1 MCGFIGQIS
10 YSSIE
15 PYKLINA
22 NSHLVCRGPDS
33 TQIFNNKINKTNALL
48 IFNRLKIIDL
58 SDNANQPMQS
68 INGESVLVF
77 NGEIYNHHELRMHLE
92 KKNVKFRTNNSDSE
106 VLLNGL
112 EFFGLDFIQ
121 KLRGQFSLCF
131 INKKNNKAYLVSD
144 RLSQKPMYY
153 TFINDSVI
161 FSSNLLS
168 IVDSINTSTLNEA
181 NINEYLQYGI
191 VSAPNTL
198 FENIYKLEPAQIL
211 EIDLSSK
218 QMKNKLTKYWNPDDY
233 VDSKI
238 FNESEFFERFE
249 SAIKI
254 RQQADVPIANFL
266 SGGIDSSSIIKNIYD
281 RGDEINSFSVVFDEL
296 KYNEQKWSRMVS
308 NKYQTNH
315 LEVNA
320 STNLDIETI
329 QTALNCLDEP
339 YADPSVVPSYI
350 VSNKIADKYKVAISG
365 DGGDELLGG
374 YTRLQ
379 RLIKPRSYLENLI
392 SKGYSFYPSF
402 LGTGNFF
409 LSKSQDLNLAYSSYF
424 KDEKFMKLLKIS
436 SNKIINK
443 IDLDL
448 SYEPYKSLLIQDY
461 KYYLPQMMMFKIDR
475 TSMANSLEVRS
486 PFVDHLL
493 IQYVLSTGLR
503 SDNLNM
509 NKGVLKKY
517 LLDDFSTNF
526 VNRKKQ
532 GFVFDLEQWVFRN
545 INHIEDT
552 ISEGNLVSSFSK
564 NTLKLLSINKSRINA
579 NRIWKLYVLKK
590 YLSRI

>member
-15 PYKLINA
+15 PDKLINA

-77 NGEIYNHHELRMHLE
+77 NGEIYNHHELRMLLE

-131 INKKNNKAYLVSD
+131 INKKTNKAYLVSD

-238 FNESEFFERFE
+238 FNESEFFEHFE

-320 STNLDIETI
+320 STILDIGTI
-329 QTALNCLDEP
+329 HTALNCLDEP

-350 VSNKIADKYKVAISG
+350 VSNKIADNYKVAISG

-379 RLIKPRSYLENLI
+379 RLIKTRSYLENLI

-493 IQYVLSTGLR
+493 IQYVLSTGLH
-503 SDNLNM
+503 SDMLNI

-526 VNRKKQ
+526 INRKKQ

-579 NRIWKLYVLKK
+579 NRIWKLYVLEK

>member
-168 IVDSINTSTLNEA
+168 IVDSINTPTLNEA

-503 SDNLNM
+503 SDMLNM

>member
-15 PYKLINA
+15 PDKLINA

-33 TQIFNNKINKTNALL
+33 TQIFNNKLNKTNALL

-68 INGESVLVF
+68 VNGESVLVF
-77 NGEIYNHHELRMHLE
+77 NGEIYNHHELRMLLE

-131 INKKNNKAYLVSD
+131 INKKINKAYLVSD

-153 TFINDSVI
+153 SFINDSVI

-191 VSAPNTL
+191 VSAPNTI

-238 FNESEFFERFE
+238 FNESEFFEHFE

-320 STNLDIETI
+320 STILDIGTI
-329 QTALNCLDEP
+329 HTALNCLDEP

-448 SYEPYKSLLIQDY
+448 CYEPYKSLLIQDY

-493 IQYVLSTGLR
+493 IQYVLSTGLH
-503 SDNLNM
+503 SDMLNI

-526 VNRKKQ
+526 INRKKQ

-564 NTLKLLSINKSRINA
+564 NILKLLSINKSRINA
-579 NRIWKLYVLKK
+579 NRIWKLYVLEK

>member
-1 MCGFIGQIS
+1 VCGFIGQIS
-10 YSSIE
+10 YSSIK
-15 PYKLINA
+15 PDKLINA

-68 INGESVLVF
+68 INDESVLVF
-77 NGEIYNHHELRMHLE
+77 NGEIYNHHELRMLLE

-121 KLRGQFSLCF
+121 KLRGQFSFCF
-131 INKKNNKAYLVSD
+131 INKKINKAYLVSD

-153 TFINDSVI
+153 SFINDSVI

-168 IVDSINTSTLNEA
+168 IVDSLNTSTLSEA

-191 VSAPNTL
+191 VSAPNTI
-198 FENIYKLEPAQIL
+198 FDNIYKLEPAQIL
-211 EIDLSSK
+211 EIDLSSTK
-218 QMKNKLTKYWNPDDY
+218 MKNKLSKYWNPDNY

-238 FNESEFFERFE
+238 FNDSEFFEHFE

-320 STNLDIETI
+320 STILDIGTI
-329 QTALNCLDEP
+329 HTALNCLDEP

-503 SDNLNM
+503 SDMLNM

-526 VNRKKQ
+526 INRKKQ

-579 NRIWKLYVLKK
+579 NRIWKLYVLEK
-590 YLSRI
+590 YFSRI

>member
-15 PYKLINA
+15 PDKLINA

-77 NGEIYNHHELRMHLE
+77 NGEIYNHHELRMLLE

-131 INKKNNKAYLVSD
+131 INKKTNKAYLVSD

-238 FNESEFFERFE
+238 FNESEFFEHFE

-320 STNLDIETI
+320 STILDIGTI
-329 QTALNCLDEP
+329 HTALNCLDEP

-379 RLIKPRSYLENLI
+379 RLIKTRSYLENLI

-493 IQYVLSTGLR
+493 IQYVLSTGLH
-503 SDNLNM
+503 SDMLNI

-526 VNRKKQ
+526 INRKKQ

-579 NRIWKLYVLKK
+579 NRIWKLYVLEK

>member
-15 PYKLINA
+15 PDKLINA

-77 NGEIYNHHELRMHLE
+77 NGEIYNHHELRMLLE

-131 INKKNNKAYLVSD
+131 INKKTNKAYLVSD

-238 FNESEFFERFE
+238 FNESEFFEHFE

-320 STNLDIETI
+320 STILDIGTI
-329 QTALNCLDEP
+329 HTALNCLDEP

-350 VSNKIADKYKVAISG
+350 VSNKIADNYKVAISG

-379 RLIKPRSYLENLI
+379 RLIKTRSYLENLI

-493 IQYVLSTGLR
+493 IQYVLSTGLH
-503 SDNLNM
+503 SDMLNI

-526 VNRKKQ
+526 INRKKQ

-552 ISEGNLVSSFSK
+552 IFEGNLVSSFSK

-579 NRIWKLYVLKK
+579 NRIWKLYVLEK

>member
-15 PYKLINA
+15 PNKLINA

-77 NGEIYNHHELRMHLE
+77 NGEIYNHHELRMLLE

-131 INKKNNKAYLVSD
+131 INKKINKAYLVSD

-153 TFINDSVI
+153 SFINDSVI

-191 VSAPNTL
+191 VSAPNTI

-218 QMKNKLTKYWNPDDY
+218 QMKNKFTKYWNPDDY

-238 FNESEFFERFE
+238 FNESEFFEHFE

-281 RGDEINSFSVVFDEL
+281 RGDKINSFSVVFDEF

-320 STNLDIETI
+320 STILDIGTI
-329 QTALNCLDEP
+329 HTALNCLDEP

-503 SDNLNM
+503 SDMLNM

-526 VNRKKQ
+526 INRKKQ

-579 NRIWKLYVLKK
+579 NRIWKLYVLEK
-590 YLSRI
+590 YFSRI

>member
-10 YSSIE
+10 YSPIE
-15 PYKLINA
+15 PDKLINA
-22 NSHLVCRGPDS
+22 NNHLVCRGPDS

-68 INGESVLVF
+68 INGGSVLVF
-77 NGEIYNHHELRMHLE
+77 NGEIFNHHELRMFLE
-92 KKNVKFRTNNSDSE
+92 KKNIKFRTNNSDSE

-112 EFFGLDFIQ
+112 EFFGIDFIQ

-131 INKKNNKAYLVSD
+131 INKKINKAYLVSD

-153 TFINDSVI
+153 TFIKDSVI

-168 IVDSINTSTLNEA
+168 IVDSINTTILSEV

-218 QMKNKLTKYWNPDDY
+218 LIKNKLTKYWNPDDY

-238 FNESEFFERFE
+238 FNEGEFFEHFD
-249 SAIKI
+249 SSVKI

-266 SGGIDSSSIIKNIYD
+266 SGGIDSTSIIKNIYD
-281 RGDEINSFSVVFDEL
+281 RGDKINSFSVVFDEL
-296 KYNEQKWSRMVS
+296 KYNEQKWSRMVAD
-308 NKYQTNH
+308 KYQTNH
-315 LEVNA
+315 VEVNA
-320 STNLDIETI
+320 STILDIGTI

-339 YADPSVVPSYI
+339 YADPSVIPSYL
-350 VSNKIADKYKVAISG
+350 VSNKIASIYKVAISG

-379 RLIKPRSYLENLI
+379 RMINSRSYFDNLI
-392 SKGYSFYPSF
+392 SKGYSLYPSF

-409 LSKSQDLNLAYSSYF
+409 LSKSQNLNLAYSSYF
-424 KDEKFMKLLKIS
+424 KDEKFLKLLKIS
-436 SNKIINK
+436 SNKIIDK

-461 KYYLPQMMMFKIDR
+461 KYYLPQMMMFKVDR

-503 SDNLNM
+503 GDMLNM

-517 LLDDFSTNF
+517 LLNDFSKNF
-526 VNRKKQ
+526 IDRKKQ
-532 GFVFDLEQWVFRN
+532 GFVFDLEHWVYRN
-545 INHIEDT
+545 INYIEDT

-579 NRIWKLYVLKK
+579 NRIWKLYILEK

>member
-503 SDNLNM
+503 SDMLNM